1 MAYVY
6 LLIAACFEA
15 GWPIGMKLASL
26 TGNKG
31 LYLSLAIITMML
43 SGWFL
48 YLAQRV
54 IPIGTAYCWWTGTG
68 CIAVMLISCFCFGE
82 SFSLSKACGIIF
94 IVSGIVLLEISR
106 QGT

>member
-26 TGNKG
+26 TGNKC
-31 LYLSLAIITMML
+31 LYLSLATITRML

-54 IPIGTAYCWWTGTG
+54 IPIGTAYCFWTGTG

-82 SFSLSKACGIIF
+82 SFSWIKAG
-94 IVSGIVLLEISR
+94 GIVFIISGMALLEISS
-106 QGT
+106 QST